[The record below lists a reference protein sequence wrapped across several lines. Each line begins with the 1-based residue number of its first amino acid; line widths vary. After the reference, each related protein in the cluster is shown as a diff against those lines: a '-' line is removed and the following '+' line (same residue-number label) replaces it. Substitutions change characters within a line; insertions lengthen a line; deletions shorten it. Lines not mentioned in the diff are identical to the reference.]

1 MSRLEARPAPSR
13 AMMLASPL
21 IAALAMLA
29 TGSLL
34 FLSLGQEPLHAFYV
48 YFIKPLTSEYGMG
61 ELLLKATPLIL
72 CGVGLAIGFRANVH
86 NIGADGQ
93 LTMGAVAA
101 GWVALQF
108 DGVEAPGLQP
118 MVLPLMI
125 LAGAL
130 GGLAWAA
137 VPALLRTRFNT
148 SEILVSLMLVY
159 VAYLFLGYLV
169 HGPLRD
175 PAGFN
180 FPQSKMF
187 GESATLP
194 LLVEGLRVN
203 AAFPLS
209 LLAVLGAWFF
219 CRHTF
224 AGYRMQVSGM
234 APAAAL
240 YAGFS
245 EPKNVWLAFMVSG
258 ALAGVAGVGEVAGP
272 LGQLQPSVSPGY
284 GFAAIIVA
292 YVGRLHPLGVL
303 LASLLMSLLY
313 IGGESAQIE
322 LQLPSAIT
330 GLFQGLLLFYLL
342 AADLFIHYRFKPR
355 TRPTPTTPP
364 ATGPSASFA
373 TETAPHES

>member
-1 MSRLEARPAPSR
+1 MSRLEARPEPSKT
-13 AMMLASPL
+13 MMLASPL
-21 IAALAMLA
+21 IAALAMLV
-29 TGSLL
+29 TGSIL
-34 FLSLGQEPLHAFYV
+34 FYGLGQDPMHAFYV
-48 YFIKPLTSEYGMG
+48 YFVKPATTAYGIG

-72 CGVGLAIGFRANVH
+72 CGIGLALGFRANVA

-93 LTMGAVAA
+93 LTVGAITAGVVALYFDDVEA
-101 GWVALQF
+101 GWL
-108 DGVEAPGLQP
+108 
-118 MVLPLMI
+118 LPLVV
-125 LAGAL
+125 LAGAV
-130 GGLAWAA
+130 GGMLWAA
-137 VPALLRTRFNT
+137 IPALLRTRFNT
-148 SEILVSLMLVY
+148 SEILTSLMLVY
-159 VAYLFLGYLV
+159 VAHLLLSYLT

-187 GESATLP
+187 HDAALLP
-194 LLVEGLRVN
+194 LLVEGLRTN
-203 AAFPLS
+203 AAFLLS
-209 LLAVLGAWFF
+209 LAAVGGAWFF
-219 CRHTF
+219 CARTF

-234 APAAAL
+234 APLAAA

-245 EPKNVWLAFMVSG
+245 ERRNVWAAFLISG
-258 ALAGVAGVGEVAGP
+258 ALAGIAGVGEVCGP
-272 LGQLQPSVSPGY
+272 IGQLQPSVSPGY

-322 LQLPSAIT
+322 LGLPNAIT

-355 TRPTPTTPP
+355 LRPAP
-364 ATGPSASFA
+364 AVAAQGGAA
-373 TETAPHES
+373 

>member
-34 FLSLGQEPLHAFYV
+34 FLFLGQEPLHAFHV
-48 YFIKPLTSEYGMG
+48 YFIKPLTTEYGIG

-101 GWVALQF
+101 GWVALHF
-108 DGVEAPGLQP
+108 DGVEASWI
-118 MVLPLMI
+118 LPLMI
-125 LAGAL
+125 VAGAL

-187 GESATLP
+187 GDAALLP
-194 LLVEGLRVN
+194 LLREGLRVN
-203 AAFPLS
+203 AAFLLS
-209 LLAVLGAWFF
+209 LLAVAGAWFF

-245 EPKNVWLAFMVSG
+245 EPKNVWFAFMVSG

-355 TRPTPTTPP
+355 TRHIEP
-364 ATGPSASFA
+364 AAASTDDPA
-373 TETAPHES
+373 VPLETAHES

>member
-1 MSRLEARPAPSR
+1 MSRLEARPIPSR

-21 IAALAMLA
+21 IAALAMLL

-34 FLSLGQEPLHAFYV
+34 FLFLGQAPLHAFYV
-48 YFIKPLTSEYGMG
+48 YFIKPLTTEYGIG

-101 GWVALQF
+101 GWVALHV
-108 DGVEAPGLQP
+108 DGVDAGW
-118 MVLPLMI
+118 VLPLMI

-137 VPALLRTRFNT
+137 LPALLRTRFNT

-187 GESATLP
+187 GDAALLP
-194 LLVEGLRVN
+194 LLKEGLRVN

-209 LLAVLGAWFF
+209 LLAVAGAWFF

-245 EPKNVWLAFMVSG
+245 EPKNVWFAFMVSG

-355 TRPTPTTPP
+355 TRENAAAAPSSNDP
-364 ATGPSASFA
+364 AVPL
-373 TETAPHES
+373 ETAHES

>member
-1 MSRLEARPAPSR
+1 MFRLEARPEPSR

-21 IAALAMLA
+21 IAAAAMLL

-34 FLSLGQEPLHAFYV
+34 FWFLGQKPLHAFYV
-48 YFIKPLTSEYGMG
+48 YFISPATTLYGVG

-72 CGVGLAIGFRANVH
+72 CGVGLALGFRANVA

-93 LTMGAVAA
+93 LTMGAIAA
-101 GWVALQF
+101 GWVALRF
-108 DGVEAPGLQP
+108 DGVEAAWL
-118 MVLPLMI
+118 LPLMM

-130 GGLAWAA
+130 GGMAWAA
-137 VPALLRTRFNT
+137 IPALLRTRFNT

-159 VAYLFLGYLV
+159 VAYLFLSYLV

-187 GESATLP
+187 HDAALLP
-194 LLVEGLRVN
+194 LLWEGLRVN
-203 AAFPLS
+203 AAFILS
-209 LLAVLGAWFF
+209 LAVVAGAWFF
-219 CRHTF
+219 CSRTF
-224 AGYRMQVSGM
+224 AGYRMRVSGM
-234 APAAAL
+234 APMAAA

-245 EPKNVWLAFMVSG
+245 ERRNVWAAFLISG
-258 ALAGVAGVGEVAGP
+258 ALAGLAGLGEVAGP
-272 LGQLQPSVSPGY
+272 IGQLQPSVSPGY

-313 IGGESAQIE
+313 IGGETAQIE
-322 LQLPSAIT
+322 LQLPNAIT

-355 TRPTPTTPP
+355 VRATPVPP
-364 ATGPSASFA
+364 QGAAS
-373 TETAPHES
+373 

>member
-1 MSRLEARPAPSR
+1 MSRLEARPEPSR

-21 IAALAMLA
+21 IAAAAMLV

-34 FLSLGQEPLHAFYV
+34 FLFLGQQPLHAFYV
-48 YFIKPLTSEYGMG
+48 YFIKPASTLYGIG

-72 CGVGLAIGFRANVH
+72 CGVGLAIGFRSNVH

-93 LTMGAVAA
+93 LTMGAIAA
-101 GWVALQF
+101 GSVALYFGDVQ
-108 DGVEAPGLQP
+108 GHWL
-118 MVLPLMI
+118 LPLML

-130 GGLAWAA
+130 GGMAWAA
-137 VPALLRTRFNT
+137 IPALLRTRFNT

-159 VAYLFLGYLV
+159 VAYLYLSYLV

-175 PAGFN
+175 PAGYN

-187 GESATLP
+187 GDAAMLP

-203 AAFPLS
+203 AAFLLS
-209 LLAVLGAWFF
+209 LVAAAGAWFF

-245 EPKNVWLAFMVSG
+245 ESKNVWVAFMISG

-272 LGQLQPSVSPGY
+272 LGQLQPTVSAGY

-292 YVGRLHPLGVL
+292 YVGRLHPVGVV

-355 TRPTPTTPP
+355 VRIVPHAAAPLE
-364 ATGPSASFA
+364 
-373 TETAPHES
+373 TER

>member
-1 MSRLEARPAPSR
+1 
-13 AMMLASPL
+13 MMLASPL
-21 IAALAMLA
+21 IAAVAMLF

-34 FLSLGQEPLHAFYV
+34 FFFIGQEPLHAFYV
-48 YFIKPLTSEYGMG
+48 YFIKPWTTLYSVG

-72 CGVGLAIGFRANVH
+72 CGVGLAIGFRANVN

-93 LTMGAVAA
+93 LTIGAICAGAVA
-101 GWVALQF
+101 LYF
-108 DGVEAPGLQP
+108 DEVQAWW
-118 MVLPLMI
+118 VLPLM
-125 LAGAL
+125 LVAGAL
-130 GGLAWAA
+130 GGMLWAA
-137 VPALLRTRFNT
+137 IPALLRTRFNT

-159 VAYLFLGYLV
+159 VAYHLLSYLV
-169 HGPLRD
+169 HGPMRD

-203 AAFPLS
+203 AAFILS
-209 LLAVLGAWFF
+209 LLAAGAAWFF
-219 CRHTF
+219 CKHTF

-245 EPKNVWLAFMVSG
+245 EPRNVWLAFMVSG
-258 ALAGVAGVGEVAGP
+258 ALAGIAGVGEVAGP

-292 YVGRLHPLGVL
+292 YVGRLHPLGVVL
-303 LASLLMSLLY
+303 SAVLMSLLY
-313 IGGESAQIE
+313 IGGETAQIE
-322 LQLPSAIT
+322 LQTPSAIT
-330 GLFQGLLLFYLL
+330 GIFQGLLLFYLL
-342 AADLFIHYRFKPR
+342 AADLFIHYRIKPHKR
-355 TRPTPTTPP
+355 VAGVP
-364 ATGPSASFA
+364 A
-373 TETAPHES
+373 

>member
-34 FLSLGQEPLHAFYV
+34 FLFLGQEPLHAFYV
-48 YFIKPLTSEYGMG
+48 YFIKPLTTEYGIG
-61 ELLLKATPLIL
+61 ELLLKATPLVL

-101 GWVALQF
+101 GWVALHF
-108 DGVEAPGLQP
+108 DGVDAAW
-118 MVLPLMI
+118 VLPLMI

-187 GESATLP
+187 GDAALLP
-194 LLVEGLRVN
+194 LLKEGLRVN

-209 LLAVLGAWFF
+209 LLAVAGAWFF

-245 EPKNVWLAFMVSG
+245 EPKNVWFAFMVSG

-355 TRPTPTTPP
+355 HRALDATAASSSDP
-364 ATGPSASFA
+364 AVPL
-373 TETAPHES
+373 ETAHES

>member
-1 MSRLEARPAPSR
+1 MSRLEARPEPSR

-21 IAALAMLA
+21 IAAAAMLVS
-29 TGSLL
+29 GSLL
-34 FLSLGQEPLHAFYV
+34 FLFLGQAPLHAFYV
-48 YFIKPLTSEYGMG
+48 YFVQPLTSMYGVG

-93 LTMGAVAA
+93 LTMGAVVA
-101 GWVALQF
+101 GCVALYF
-108 DGVEAPGLQP
+108 DGAQGPWL
-118 MVLPLMI
+118 LPLMI
-125 LAGAL
+125 LAGAA
-130 GGLAWAA
+130 GGAAWAA

-169 HGPLRD
+169 HGPVRD
-175 PAGFN
+175 PAGYN

-187 GESATLP
+187 GDAAMLP
-194 LLVEGLRVN
+194 LLKEGLRVN
-203 AAFPLS
+203 AAFLLS
-209 LLAVLGAWFF
+209 LVVVAGAWFF
-219 CRHTF
+219 CRHSF
-224 AGYRMQVSGM
+224 AGYRMQVAGM

-245 EPKNVWLAFMVSG
+245 EPKNVWIAFLTSG

-272 LGQLQPSVSPGY
+272 LGQLQASVSPGY

-292 YVGRLHPLGVL
+292 YVGRLHPVGVL

-313 IGGESAQIE
+313 IGGETAQIE

-342 AADLFIHYRFKPR
+342 AADLFIHYRIKPR
-355 TRPTPTTPP
+355 KTAQVAVPVV
-364 ATGPSASFA
+364 AK
-373 TETAPHES
+373 ETA

>member
-1 MSRLEARPAPSR
+1 MSRLEKRPAPSR

-21 IAALAMLA
+21 FAAVAMLA
-29 TGSLL
+29 TGSLMFL
-34 FLSLGQEPLHAFYV
+34 FLGHAPLHAFYV
-48 YFIKPLTSEYGMG
+48 YFIQPVSSVYGVG

-93 LTMGAVAA
+93 LTMGAIAA
-101 GWVALQF
+101 GAVALHF
-108 DGVEAPGLQP
+108 DGVDARW
-118 MVLPLMI
+118 VLPLMI
-125 LAGAL
+125 AAGAL
-130 GGLAWAA
+130 GGAAWAA
-137 VPALLRTRFNT
+137 IPALLRTRFNT

-159 VAYLFLGYLV
+159 VAYLYLSYLV

-180 FPQSKMF
+180 FPQSKTF
-187 GESATLP
+187 GDAALLP
-194 LLVEGLRVN
+194 LLKDGLRVN
-203 AAFPLS
+203 AA
-209 LLAVLGAWFF
+209 LLMALASVAGAWFF

-234 APAAAL
+234 APAAAS

-245 EPKNVWLAFMVSG
+245 EPKNVWIAFLVSG

-272 LGQLQPSVSPGY
+272 LGQLQASVSPGY

-292 YVGRLHPLGVL
+292 YVGRLHPVGVL
-303 LASLLMSLLY
+303 LAALLMSLLY
-313 IGGESAQIE
+313 IGGETAQVE

-342 AADLFIHYRFKPR
+342 GADLFIHYRIKPR
-355 TRPTPTTPP
+355 
-364 ATGPSASFA
+364 AMLKEAVHAS
-373 TETAPHES
+373 

>member
-21 IAALAMLA
+21 IAAAAMLV

-34 FLSLGQEPLHAFYV
+34 FLFLGQEPLHAFYV
-48 YFIKPLTSEYGMG
+48 YFIQPLSSGYGIG

-72 CGVGLAIGFRANVH
+72 CGIGLAIGFRANVH

-93 LTMGAVAA
+93 LTVGAIAA
-101 GWVALQF
+101 GWVALHF
-108 DGVEAPGLQP
+108 DGVQAWWL
-118 MVLPLMI
+118 LPLM
-125 LAGAL
+125 LAAGAL
-130 GGLAWAA
+130 GGLAWASI
-137 VPALLRTRFNT
+137 PALLRTRFNT

-159 VAYLFLGYLV
+159 VAYLLLGYLV

-187 GESATLP
+187 GEAATLP

-203 AAFPLS
+203 AALPLA
-209 LLAVLGAWFF
+209 LLAALGAWFF

-245 EPKNVWLAFMVSG
+245 EPRNVWLALLTSG

-272 LGQLQPSVSPGY
+272 LGQLQSSVSPGY

-292 YVGRLHPLGVL
+292 YVGRLHPLGVV
-303 LASLLMSLLY
+303 LAALLMSLLY
-313 IGGESAQIE
+313 IGGETAQIE

-342 AADLFIHYRFKPR
+342 AADLFIHYRIKPR
-355 TRPTPTTPP
+355 VRTAPP
-364 ATGPSASFA
+364 APLSM
-373 TETAPHES
+373 ETARHES

>member
-29 TGSLL
+29 SGSIL
-34 FLSLGQEPLHAFYV
+34 FLVLGQEPLHAFYV
-48 YFIKPLTSEYGMG
+48 YFIKPATTLYGVG

-72 CGVGLAIGFRANVH
+72 CGVGLAIGFRADVH

-93 LTMGAVAA
+93 LTMGAIAA
-101 GWVALQF
+101 GCVALYF
-108 DGVEAPGLQP
+108 DGVEAPW
-118 MVLPLMI
+118 VLPLM
-125 LAGAL
+125 LVAGAL
-130 GGLAWAA
+130 GGMAWAA
-137 VPALLRTRFNT
+137 IPALLRTRFNT

-159 VAYLFLGYLV
+159 VAYLLLSYLV

-175 PAGFN
+175 PDGFN

-187 GESATLP
+187 GEAATLP

-203 AAFPLS
+203 GAFLLS
-209 LLAVLGAWFF
+209 LAGVAGAWFF

-245 EPKNVWLAFMVSG
+245 APKNVWLAFLVSG
-258 ALAGVAGVGEVAGP
+258 AMAGLAGVGEVAGP
-272 LGQLQPSVSPGY
+272 IGQLQPSVSPGY

-292 YVGRLHPLGVL
+292 YVGRLHPVGVL
-303 LASLLMSLLY
+303 LAALLMSLLY
-313 IGGESAQIE
+313 IGGEAAQIE

-355 TRPTPTTPP
+355 SRVAAP
-364 ATGPSASFA
+364 APL
-373 TETAPHES
+373 ETAA

>member
-1 MSRLEARPAPSR
+1 MSRLEARPEPSR

-21 IAALAMLA
+21 IAAAAMLV

-34 FLSLGQEPLHAFYV
+34 FLFLGHAPLHAFHV
-48 YFIKPLTSEYGMG
+48 YFVQPLSSLYGIG

-72 CGVGLAIGFRANVH
+72 CGIGLAIGFRANVH

-101 GWVALQF
+101 GCVALYF
-108 DGVEAPGLQP
+108 DGVEARW
-118 MVLPLMI
+118 VLPLMI
-125 LAGAL
+125 VAGAL
-130 GGLAWAA
+130 GGMAWAA

-159 VAYLFLGYLV
+159 VAYLFLSYLV

-180 FPQSKMF
+180 FPQSKTF
-187 GESATLP
+187 GDAATLP
-194 LLVEGLRVN
+194 LLMEGLRVN
-203 AAFPLS
+203 MAFPLS
-209 LLAVLGAWFF
+209 LVAVLGAWFF

-224 AGYRMQVSGM
+224 AGYRMLVSGT

-245 EPKNVWLAFMVSG
+245 EPKNVWIAFLASG

-272 LGQLQPSVSPGY
+272 LGQLQESVSPGY

-313 IGGESAQIE
+313 IGGETAQVE

-342 AADLFIHYRFKPR
+342 AADLFIHYRIKPR
-355 TRPTPTTPP
+355 RTVASPGAAPAMPP
-364 ATGPSASFA
+364 VAP
-373 TETAPHES
+373 ETVQHES

>member
-1 MSRLEARPAPSR
+1 MFQLEARPEPSR
-13 AMMLASPL
+13 AMMLA
-21 IAALAMLA
+21 
-29 TGSLL
+29 TGSVL
-34 FLSLGQEPLHAFYV
+34 FFILGHQPLHAFYV
-48 YFIKPLTSEYGMG
+48 YFIGPAASMYGVG

-72 CGVGLAIGFRANVH
+72 CGIGLALAFRANVA

-93 LTMGAVAA
+93 LTMGAIAA
-101 GWVALQF
+101 GCVALYF
-108 DGVEAPGLQP
+108 DSVQAGW
-118 MVLPLMI
+118 LMPAML

-130 GGLAWAA
+130 GGMAWAA
-137 VPALLRTRFNT
+137 IPALLRTRFNT

-159 VAYLFLGYLV
+159 VAHLYLSYLV

-180 FPQSKMF
+180 FPQTKMF
-187 GESATLP
+187 HEAALLP
-194 LLVEGLRVN
+194 LLAEGLRVN
-203 AAFPLS
+203 AALPLS
-209 LLAVLGAWFF
+209 LLAVAGAWFF
-219 CRHTF
+219 CARTF
-224 AGYRMQVSGM
+224 AGYRMQISGM

-240 YAGFS
+240 YAGFG
-245 EPKNVWLAFMVSG
+245 EKRNVWLAFMFSG
-258 ALAGVAGVGEVAGP
+258 ALAGLAGVGEVAGP
-272 LGQLQPSVSPGY
+272 IGQLQPSVSPGY

-322 LQLPSAIT
+322 LQLPAAIT

-355 TRPTPTTPP
+355 RRVIPGDR
-364 ATGPSASFA
+364 AI
-373 TETAPHES
+373 

>member
-1 MSRLEARPAPSR
+1 MSRLEARPEPSR

-21 IAALAMLA
+21 LAALAMLA

-34 FLSLGQEPLHAFYV
+34 FLFLGQEPLHAFYV
-48 YFIKPLTSEYGMG
+48 YFIKPATTAYGVG

-72 CGVGLAIGFRANVH
+72 CGIGLAVGFRADVH

-93 LTMGAVAA
+93 LTLGAISA
-101 GWVALQF
+101 GCVALYF
-108 DGVEAPGLQP
+108 DGVDAPWL
-118 MVLPLMI
+118 LPLMI
-125 LAGAL
+125 VTGAL
-130 GGLAWAA
+130 GGMAWAA
-137 VPALLRTRFNT
+137 IPALLRTRFNT

-159 VAYLFLGYLV
+159 IAYLLLSYLV

-175 PAGFN
+175 PAGYN

-187 GESATLP
+187 GAAATLP

-209 LLAVLGAWFF
+209 LLFVLAAWFF

-224 AGYRMQVSGM
+224 AGYRMRVSGM

-245 EPKNVWLAFMVSG
+245 APRNVWLAFLVSG
-258 ALAGVAGVGEVAGP
+258 ALAGIAGVGEVAGP

-292 YVGRLHPLGVL
+292 YVGRLHPVGVL

-355 TRPTPTTPP
+355 VRTIVPPLSETP
-364 ATGPSASFA
+364 A
-373 TETAPHES
+373 

>member
-1 MSRLEARPAPSR
+1 MSRLELRPEPSR
-13 AMMLASPL
+13 RMMLASPL
-21 IAALAMLA
+21 IAALAMLL

-48 YFIKPLTSEYGMG
+48 YFIKPATTLYGVG

-72 CGVGLAIGFRANVH
+72 CGVGLAIGFRANVA

-93 LTMGAVAA
+93 LTMGAIAA
-101 GWVALQF
+101 GCVALYF
-108 DGVEAPGLQP
+108 DDVESAWL
-118 MVLPLMI
+118 LPLMI
-125 LAGAL
+125 VAGAL
-130 GGLAWAA
+130 GGMAWAA
-137 VPALLRTRFNT
+137 IPALLRTRFNT

-159 VAYLFLGYLV
+159 VAYLYLSYLV

-187 GESATLP
+187 NDSAILP
-194 LLVEGLRVN
+194 LLVEGLRTNV
-203 AAFPLS
+203 AFILS
-209 LLAVLGAWFF
+209 LFVVAGAWFF
-219 CRHTF
+219 CTRTF

-245 EPKNVWLAFMVSG
+245 EPRNVWAAFMISG
-258 ALAGVAGVGEVAGP
+258 ALAGIAGVGEVAGP

-292 YVGRLHPLGVL
+292 YVGRLHPVGVL
-303 LASLLMSLLY
+303 LSALLMSLLY

-355 TRPTPTTPP
+355 KRPLPPLATPV
-364 ATGPSASFA
+364 G
-373 TETAPHES
+373 ETA

>member
-1 MSRLEARPAPSR
+1 MPRLESRPEPSR

-21 IAALAMLA
+21 LAALAMLA

-34 FLSLGQEPLHAFYV
+34 FLFLGQEPLHAFYV
-48 YFIKPLTSEYGMG
+48 YFIKPASTAYGIG

-72 CGVGLAIGFRANVH
+72 CGVGLAIGFRADVH

-93 LTMGAVAA
+93 LTMGAIAA
-101 GWVALQF
+101 GCVALYF
-108 DGVEAPGLQP
+108 DGVEARW
-118 MVLPLMI
+118 VLPLM
-125 LAGAL
+125 LVAGAL
-130 GGLAWAA
+130 GGMAWAA
-137 VPALLRTRFNT
+137 IPALLRTRFNT

-159 VAYLFLGYLV
+159 IAYLLLSYLV

-175 PAGFN
+175 PAGYN

-203 AAFPLS
+203 AALPLS
-209 LLAVLGAWFF
+209 LLCVLGAWFF
-219 CRHTF
+219 CKHTF
-224 AGYRMQVSGM
+224 AGYRMRIGGM

-245 EPKNVWLAFMVSG
+245 APKNVWLAFLVSG
-258 ALAGVAGVGEVAGP
+258 ALAGIAGVGEVAGP

-292 YVGRLHPLGVL
+292 YVGRLHPVGVL

-355 TRPTPTTPP
+355 QRALTNP
-364 ATGPSASFA
+364 AEIPA
-373 TETAPHES
+373 

>member
-34 FLSLGQEPLHAFYV
+34 FLFLGQAPLHAFYV
-48 YFIKPLTSEYGMG
+48 YFIKPLTSEYGIG

-101 GWVALQF
+101 GWVALHF
-108 DGVEAPGLQP
+108 DGVQAGW
-118 MVLPLMI
+118 VLPLMI

-148 SEILVSLMLVY
+148 SEILTSLMLVY

-187 GESATLP
+187 GDAALLP
-194 LLVEGLRVN
+194 LLKEGLRVN

-209 LLAVLGAWFF
+209 LLAVAGAWFF

-245 EPKNVWLAFMVSG
+245 EPKNVWFALMVSG

-355 TRPTPTTPP
+355 TRGIDASAASSNDP
-364 ATGPSASFA
+364 AVPL
-373 TETAPHES
+373 ETAHES

>member
-1 MSRLEARPAPSR
+1 MSRLEARPTPSR

-34 FLSLGQEPLHAFYV
+34 FLFLGQAPLHAFYV
-48 YFIKPLTSEYGMG
+48 YFIKPLTTEYGVG

-101 GWVALQF
+101 GWVALHF
-108 DGVEAPGLQP
+108 DGVEAGW
-118 MVLPLMI
+118 VLPLMI

-187 GESATLP
+187 GDAALLP
-194 LLVEGLRVN
+194 LLKEGLRVN

-209 LLAVLGAWFF
+209 LLAVAGAWFF

-245 EPKNVWLAFMVSG
+245 EPKNVWFAFMVSG

-355 TRPTPTTPP
+355 TRETGATTDAAVPL
-364 ATGPSASFA
+364 
-373 TETAPHES
+373 ETAHES

>member
-1 MSRLEARPAPSR
+1 MARLEARPAPSR
-13 AMMLASPL
+13 RMALASPV

-34 FLSLGQEPLHAFYV
+34 FLFMGQDPVHAFNV
-48 YFIKPLTSEYGMG
+48 YFIKPLTTSYGIG
-61 ELLLKATPLIL
+61 ELLLKATPLML
-72 CGVGLAIGFRANVH
+72 CGVGLALAIRANVA
-86 NIGADGQ
+86 NIGAEGQ

-101 GWVALQF
+101 GAVALHFQ
-108 DGVEAPGLQP
+108 DVEAGW
-118 MVLPLMI
+118 VLPLML
-125 LAGAL
+125 LAGML
-130 GGLAWAA
+130 GGMAWAA
-137 VPALLRTRFNT
+137 IPALLRTRFNT

-159 VAYLFLGYLV
+159 VAQLFLGYLV
-169 HGPLRD
+169 QGPLRD

-187 GESATLP
+187 SDSALLP

-209 LLAVLGAWFF
+209 LLAVAGAWFF
-219 CRHTF
+219 CSRSF
-224 AGYRMQVSGM
+224 AGYRMQVAGM

-245 EPKNVWLAFMVSG
+245 ERRNIWSAMLISG
-258 ALAGVAGVGEVAGP
+258 ALAGLAGVGEVAGP
-272 LGQLQPSVSPGY
+272 IGQLQPSVSAGY

-292 YVGRLHPLGVL
+292 YVGRLHPFGVL

-313 IGGESAQIE
+313 IGGETAQIE

-342 AADLFIHYRFKPR
+342 AADLFIHYRLKPAAHAVAA
-355 TRPTPTTPP
+355 PLAKGS
-364 ATGPSASFA
+364 AT
-373 TETAPHES
+373 

>member
-21 IAALAMLA
+21 VAALAMLA

-34 FLSLGQEPLHAFYV
+34 FLFLGQEPLHAFYV
-48 YFIKPLTSEYGMG
+48 YFIKPLTSEYGIG
-61 ELLLKATPLIL
+61 ELLLKATPLVL

-101 GWVALQF
+101 GWVALHF
-108 DGVEAPGLQP
+108 DGIEAPWI
-118 MVLPLMI
+118 LPLMI

-187 GESATLP
+187 GDAALLP
-194 LLVEGLRVN
+194 LLREGLRVN
-203 AAFPLS
+203 AAFLLS
-209 LLAVLGAWFF
+209 LVAVAGAWFF

-245 EPKNVWLAFMVSG
+245 EPKNVWFAFMVSG

-355 TRPTPTTPP
+355 TR
-364 ATGPSASFA
+364 
-373 TETAPHES
+373 ETAAAAPSSNDPAVPLETAHES

>member
-1 MSRLEARPAPSR
+1 MPRLEARPEPSR

-21 IAALAMLA
+21 LAALAMLA

-34 FLSLGQEPLHAFYV
+34 FLFLGQEPLHAFYV
-48 YFIKPLTSEYGMG
+48 YFIKPASTAYGVG

-72 CGVGLAIGFRANVH
+72 CGVGLAIGFRADVH

-93 LTMGAVAA
+93 LTMGAIAA
-101 GWVALQF
+101 GCVALYF
-108 DGVEAPGLQP
+108 DGVEAPW
-118 MVLPLMI
+118 VLPLM
-125 LAGAL
+125 LVAGAL
-130 GGLAWAA
+130 GGMAWAA
-137 VPALLRTRFNT
+137 IPALLRTRFNT

-159 VAYLFLGYLV
+159 IAYLFLSYLV

-175 PAGFN
+175 PAGYN

-194 LLVEGLRVN
+194 LLVEGLRLN
-203 AAFPLS
+203 AALPLS
-209 LLAVLGAWFF
+209 LLCVLGAWFF
-219 CRHTF
+219 CKHTF
-224 AGYRMQVSGM
+224 AGYRMRIGGM

-245 EPKNVWLAFMVSG
+245 APKNVWLAFLVSG
-258 ALAGVAGVGEVAGP
+258 ALAGIAGVGEVAGP

-292 YVGRLHPLGVL
+292 YVGRLHPVGVL

-355 TRPTPTTPP
+355 QRALTNP
-364 ATGPSASFA
+364 AEIPA
-373 TETAPHES
+373 

>member
-1 MSRLEARPAPSR
+1 MSRLEARPEPSR

-34 FLSLGQEPLHAFYV
+34 FLFLGQEPLHAFYV
-48 YFIKPLTSEYGMG
+48 YFIKPATTAYGVG

-72 CGVGLAIGFRANVH
+72 CGVGLAIGFRADVH

-93 LTMGAVAA
+93 LTIGAITA
-101 GWVALQF
+101 GCVALYF
-108 DGVEAPGLQP
+108 DGVEAPW
-118 MVLPLMI
+118 VLPLM
-125 LAGAL
+125 LVAGAL
-130 GGLAWAA
+130 GGMAWAA
-137 VPALLRTRFNT
+137 IPALLRTRFNT

-159 VAYLFLGYLV
+159 IAYLLLSYLV

-175 PAGFN
+175 PAGYN

-187 GESATLP
+187 GDSATLP

-203 AAFPLS
+203 AALPLS
-209 LLAVLGAWFF
+209 LMAVLGAWFF

-224 AGYRMQVSGM
+224 AGYRMKVSGM

-245 EPKNVWLAFMVSG
+245 APKNVWLAFLVSG
-258 ALAGVAGVGEVAGP
+258 AMAGIAGVGEVAGP

-292 YVGRLHPLGVL
+292 YVGRLHPVGVL

-355 TRPTPTTPP
+355 AP
-364 ATGPSASFA
+364 AASN
-373 TETAPHES
+373 APLEKAA

>member
-1 MSRLEARPAPSR
+1 MSRLERRPEPSR
-13 AMMLASPL
+13 RMMLASPL
-21 IAALAMLA
+21 IAAAAMLV
-29 TGSLL
+29 TGSML
-34 FLSLGQEPLHAFYV
+34 FFFLGQEPLHAFYV
-48 YFIKPLTSEYGMG
+48 YFIKPWTTLYGVG

-72 CGVGLAIGFRANVH
+72 CGVGLAIGFRANVN

-93 LTMGAVAA
+93 LTIGAICAGAVA
-101 GWVALQF
+101 LYF
-108 DGVEAPGLQP
+108 DEVQAWW
-118 MVLPLMI
+118 VLPLML

-130 GGLAWAA
+130 GGMLWAA
-137 VPALLRTRFNT
+137 IPALLRTRFNT

-159 VAYLFLGYLV
+159 VSYHLLSYLV
-169 HGPLRD
+169 HGPMRD

-187 GESATLP
+187 SESATLP

-203 AAFPLS
+203 AALILS
-209 LLAVLGAWFF
+209 LLAAGAAWFF
-219 CRHTF
+219 CQHTF

-245 EPKNVWLAFMVSG
+245 EPRNVWLAFMVSG

-292 YVGRLHPLGVL
+292 YVGRLHPLGVVL
-303 LASLLMSLLY
+303 SAVLMSLLY
-313 IGGESAQIE
+313 IGGEAAQIE
-322 LQLPSAIT
+322 LGAPSAVT
-330 GLFQGLLLFYLL
+330 GIFQGLLLFYLL
-342 AADLFIHYRFKPR
+342 AADLFIHYRIKPHKR
-355 TRPTPTTPP
+355 
-364 ATGPSASFA
+364 AAGV
-373 TETAPHES
+373 TA